1 MKSLFKKFI
10 FLVVIIFFDNCSK
23 IENTQQSNISLI
35 ESSLRVNTS
44 DSPLGKDFL
53 FFKDVCYGNK
63 DRNFLD
69 IILPKTNKLNGAV
82 IFFHGGSFLFGSKE
96 DLYQDDQKE
105 IINSILNENLAVVN
119 SEYTFITEDEA
130 EGVITSLTDGKKVI
144 EFINQKSSVLGF
156 PENKLILAGISA
168 GAGIA
173 IWNGLREESNK
184 NIIGIF
190 TTLAQSTYDMY
201 KWEKIFPDFKV
212 DILRS
217 KYTELDDLFLKF
229 YNNSITSENLKVLD
243 YLNQM
248 DKDDPPIFIYNPVY
262 EDQVITKNNI
272 IDFNTLFHSY
282 KHGNA
287 IRKAATDVGLQFS
300 GPYQETPISFIKR
313 MVFK

>member
-1 MKSLFKKFI
+1 MKN
-10 FLVVIIFFDNCSK
+10 LVTKIIFFTVISFLFACSK
-23 IENTQQSNISLI
+23 SEYLEASKISVIETGLGIKS
-35 ESSLRVNTS
+35 S
-44 DSPLGKDFL
+44 DSPLEEDFL
-53 FFKDVCYGNK
+53 FFKDVRYGIN
-63 DRNFLD
+63 DRNILD
-69 IILPKTNKLNGAV
+69 IILPKKNKLEGAV
-82 IFFHGGSFLFGSKE
+82 IFFHGGAFLFGSKE
-96 DLYQDDQKE
+96 DLYEGDQKQ
-105 IINSILNENLAVVN
+105 IINSILNENLAVIN
-119 SEYTFITEDEA
+119 SEYTFITDDEA
-130 EGVITSLTDGKKVI
+130 EGVITSLIDGRKVI
-144 EFINQKSSVLGF
+144 EFITQKSNLLGF
-156 PENKLILAGISA
+156 PENKLILSGISA

-262 EDQVITKNNI
+262 EDKVITKNNI
-272 IDFNTLFHSY
+272 IDFNILFHSY

-287 IRKAATDVGLQFS
+287 IRKAATDVGLQYS
-300 GPYQETPISFIKR
+300 GPYQETPISFIRR
-313 MVFK
+313 MIFK

>member
-1 MKSLFKKFI
+1 MKN
-10 FLVVIIFFDNCSK
+10 LVTKIIFFIVISFLFACSK
-23 IENTQQSNISLI
+23 SEYLEASKISIIETGLGIKS
-35 ESSLRVNTS
+35 S
-44 DSPLGKDFL
+44 DSPFEEDFL
-53 FFKDVCYGNK
+53 FFKDVRYGIN
-63 DRNFLD
+63 DRNILD
-69 IILPKTNKLNGAV
+69 IILPKKNKLVGAV
-82 IFFHGGSFLFGSKE
+82 IFFHGGAFLFGSKE
-96 DLYQDDQKE
+96 DLYEGDQKQ
-105 IINSILNENLAVVN
+105 IINSILNENLAVIN
-119 SEYTFITEDEA
+119 SEYTFITDDEA
-130 EGVITSLTDGKKVI
+130 EGVITSLIDGRKVI
-144 EFINQKSSVLGF
+144 EFITQKSNLLGF
-156 PENKLILAGISA
+156 PENKLILSGISA

-201 KWEKIFPDFKV
+201 KWEKIFPDFEV

-229 YNNSITSENLKVLD
+229 YNNSINSENLKVLD

-272 IDFNTLFHSY
+272 IDFNILFHSY

-300 GPYQETPISFIKR
+300 GPYQETPISFIRR
-313 MVFK
+313 MIFK